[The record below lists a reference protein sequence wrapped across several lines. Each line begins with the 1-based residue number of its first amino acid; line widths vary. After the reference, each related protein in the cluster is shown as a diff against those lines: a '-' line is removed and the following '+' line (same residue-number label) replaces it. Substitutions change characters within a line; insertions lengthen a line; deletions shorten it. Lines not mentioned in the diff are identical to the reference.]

1 MRFAVAG
8 QLASALAHELNQ
20 PMTALLSYVR
30 ASELMA
36 EPLASADDRL
46 ATTLRKA
53 GEEAIRAAGVLRRLR
68 EFYRGDGVR
77 LEQVDAAALCER
89 VAAALHDR
97 VRGSGVELEMRSPE
111 SLPAV
116 FVDRTQLEIVVH
128 NLLTN
133 ALDAFD
139 ALPAPKRHDRQ
150 LEVTAQANGRE
161 VLIAV
166 EDSGPG
172 IPASVA
178 ERLFE
183 PFVTSK
189 VSGMGLGLS
198 ISRTFL
204 RSQGG
209 DLWVEPGRLG
219 GARFVIRLAT
229 KATAQI
235 SL

>member
-1 MRFAVAG
+1 MRVAVAG

-77 LEQVDAAALCER
+77 LEQVDAAALCQR

-97 VRGSGVELEMRSPE
+97 IRGRGVEL
-111 SLPAV
+111 V

-128 NLLTN
+128 NLLSN

-139 ALPAPKRHDRQ
+139 AFPAAKRHDRQ
-150 LEVTAQANGRE
+150 LQVTAQASGRE

-178 ERLFE
+178 ERLFD